1 MAITESVAGASSAA
15 RNGRTTRSPLSSDL
29 TSLAAT
35 VDWLRAQG
43 LLLETD
49 VEVNPDLELTG
60 IQKGLDGSYPI
71 LFRTV
76 KGYPHVRALTNL
88 FANYGIME
96 RMFGWDNATDRT
108 RKLAYALTHPIKPVE
123 IAQREAPCQQ
133 EVLTDSADLDV
144 NKIIMAIR
152 HTAQE
157 SELTVGS
164 GNSVV
169 AGDYFAG
176 GSHIGY
182 NRMNFRWG
190 NVGTFQSAPG
200 SHMWQIIT
208 EHYNDAEPIP
218 LTMCFGLPAACTLIA
233 GGGFD
238 YVVLPKGADELGA
251 AGAVQGFPVRLVKA
265 RTVDAWAVADSE
277 YVLEGYLYPRDKR
290 YETAESEAADRQ
302 GRFPFHP
309 EWAGYMGKAYKAPTF
324 HVTGITMRDRAERPL
339 VYAMGVHM
347 ADDNNIDT
355 TVRESAIYE
364 LCNRLQPGICQD
376 VNIPYAMTDW
386 GGCIIQVKKR
396 NKIEEGWQRNFLSA
410 ILSTSQGMRLAIAVD
425 TDIDMY
431 SMDEIIWALTTRVN
445 PHTDILNPI
454 PGGIGQTF
462 QPQERMTAGDKEWT
476 ASNTRFEG
484 GMGID
489 ATLPYGYETDFARPL
504 YPIDRVELSRWF
516 SQADIDRGQSLM
528 HGWVEVLAR
537 SGR

>member
-1 MAITESVAGASSAA
+1 MAITEAVAVAESSHTPANGHDRVLGA
-15 RNGRTTRSPLSSDL
+15 PEL
-29 TSLAAT
+29 TSLPAT
-35 VDWLRAQG
+35 VNWLREQG

-71 LFRTV
+71 VFNNV

-88 FANYGIME
+88 FANYGVIE
-96 RMFGWDNATDRT
+96 RMFGWANSQDRT

-123 IAQREAPCQQ
+123 IDQRDAPCQQ
-133 EVLTDSADLDV
+133 EVLTGELDV

-169 AGDYFAG
+169 VGPYFAG

-208 EHYNDAEPIP
+208 EHYRDDGPIP

-238 YVVLPKGADELGA
+238 YVVLPRGADELGA

-290 YETAESEAADRQ
+290 YETAEAEAAGKQ
-302 GRFPFHP
+302 GKFPFHP

-324 HVTGITMRDRAERPL
+324 HVTGITMRARSEKPL
-339 VYAMGVHM
+339 IYALGVHM
-347 ADDNNIDT
+347 ADDSNIDT
-355 TVRESAIYE
+355 TVRESAIFE
-364 LCNRLQPGICQD
+364 LCERLQPGIVQD
-376 VNIPYAMTDW
+376 VNIPYSMTDW
-386 GGCIIQVKKR
+386 GGCIIQIKKR
-396 NKIEEGWQRNFLSA
+396 NRIEEGWQRNFLGA
-410 ILSTSQGMRLAIAVD
+410 ILSCSQGMRLAIAVD
-425 TDIDMY
+425 TDIDIY
-431 SMDEIIWALTTRVN
+431 SMDEIMWALTTRVN

-462 QPQERMTAGDKEWT
+462 QPQERMTAGDREWT
-476 ASNTRFEG
+476 ASNTKFEG

-489 ATLPYGYETDFARPL
+489 ATMPFGYETDFARPL

-516 SQADIDRGQSLM
+516 SPSDLERGKAM
-528 HGWVEVLAR
+528 MKGWVEVLAR
-537 SGR
+537 TGR